1 MTTST
6 THNNT

>member
-1 MTTST
+1 MTR

>member
-1 MTTST
+1 MTL